1 MSRKSSLDAQ
11 DLGLKPDHAHVE
23 EAPTVIEIETFRV
36 LGLSP
41 EDADFYTN
49 YPEEKRK
56 RVIHKVIHHPVAGST
71 TAHRYH

>member
-1 MSRKSSLDAQ
+1 MSRKSSLEHN
-11 DLGLKPDHAHVE
+11 DLGLKPGHAHVE

-41 EDADFYTN
+41 EDADFYAN

-56 RVIHKVIHHPVAGST
+56 RI
-71 TAHRYH
+71 

>member
-1 MSRKSSLDAQ
+1 MSRKSSLEHHEG
-11 DLGLKPDHAHVE
+11 GLKPGIAHVE
-23 EAPTVIEIETFRV
+23 EAPTVIQIETFRV

-56 RVIHKVIHHPVAGST
+56 RVVHKVIENPAAYSE
-71 TAHRYH
+71 ADLYR